1 LLSAGHPDNV
11 ELGDNIRPQVTY
23 AKTNIGMRFSVI
35 IPAYNESAYLPRLL
49 ASIRNAEVNFRGGT
63 VEIIVSDNAST
74 DDTAKIAREAGCR
87 VVHVEKRAIAAA
99 RNGGAEIATGEFF
112 CFIDADS
119 ALHPETFNGIDRAMR
134 DPRVIA
140 GATGVYLERS
150 PPGLF
155 VVYWM
160 MMPILWLTGLDT
172 GVVFC
177 RREDF
182 LGVGGYNENLLLAE
196 DVDFLLALKRRGR
209 KSGQKLTRLSG
220 VKALGSTRKF
230 DEHGDWHYFTLLPQV
245 VRSLFRYGF
254 RIGLVGGKMPAITD
268 YWYKPDR

>member
-1 LLSAGHPDNV
+1 MSL
-11 ELGDNIRPQVTY
+11 
-23 AKTNIGMRFSVI
+23 RFSVI
-35 IPAYNESAYLPRLL
+35 IPAYNEAAYLPRLI
-49 ASIRNAEVNFRGGT
+49 ASIKNAAVKFRGGA
-63 VEIIVSDNAST
+63 VEILVADNAST
-74 DDTAKIAREAGCR
+74 DDTAKIARGAGCR
-87 VVHVEKRAIAAA
+87 VVHVKKRAIAAA
-99 RNGGAEIATGEFF
+99 RNGGAEIATGEIF

-119 ALHPETFNGIDRAMR
+119 ALHPETFNRIDQAMR

-150 PPGLF
+150 SPGLF

-182 LGVGGYNENLLLAE
+182 LGVGGYNEDLLLAE

-209 KSGQKLTRLSG
+209 KAGQRLTRLSG

-230 DEHGDWHYFTLLPQV
+230 DEHGDLHYFTLLPKI

-254 RIGLVGGKMPAITD
+254 RIRLDDGKMPEITD
-268 YWYKPDR
+268 YWYKPSR